1 MDPLKS
7 YCSVTRGNHLLLGYL
22 KMPAFFSSH
31 SLPGP
36 CPGKQGSSGTASHH
50 AASLAWTT
58 LPDLSL
64 LARLAGKPDFPQK
77 CTQQWCQ
84 SGCKA
89 KIWSMHGG
97 QCCHGAV
104 RGSHGARAE
113 ADISQVPASGW
124 GPGCPRRRGT
134 EHGGFGCVSFSWHWP
149 WSILHIAPA
158 PAGMESVLSQVSG
171 CRRGRFV
178 TGATQQVV
186 KKQWYFSRHSYWP
199 LSQSPCSLYVTR
211 PPYFWISAWEAL
223 CTYP

>member
-1 MDPLKS
+1 MRETWGWRQLSPR
-7 YCSVTRGNHLLLGYL
+7 CR
-22 KMPAFFSSH
+22 
-31 SLPGP
+31 
-36 CPGKQGSSGTASHH
+36 SGTAIGHGLQVESSWRADGPTEVLLLCHQGKSP
-50 AASLAWTT
+50 SLGLSKNATFFLIPQPPRPLSREAGLQRHSISPRCIAGACTT

-158 PAGMESVLSQVSG
+158 PAGIKAS
-171 CRRGRFV
+171 
-178 TGATQQVV
+178 
-186 KKQWYFSRHSYWP
+186 
-199 LSQSPCSLYVTR
+199 
-211 PPYFWISAWEAL
+211 SAK
-223 CTYP
+223 